1 LKAEIH
7 LLDSEKLDTQN
18 EIKGK
23 EAKAKAKL
31 IPYIEQ
37 ITKQIAEI
45 NGDIASI

>member
-7 LLDSEKLDTQN
+7 LLESEKLDTQN

-23 EAKAKAKL
+23 EQKAKAKL

-37 ITKQIAEI
+37 VTKQIAEI